1 MLFHKFV
8 IIGAGKTGL
17 DVCQRLSSQGLDVLL
32 VEANDIGGSYLFS
45 YDYPKE
51 ILSNEA
57 KQYVQV
63 NQTYPNLNLN
73 KDQTIDFLSQRV
85 KKRVSYRY
93 RKLKAILQKYENL
106 EIIYG
111 RAKFNT
117 KNILTI
123 AQKDGQEVNVAFEHC
138 LICTGKSEMTL
149 PNFKGIENIEI
160 LHQHNSFFGETIPES
175 LAILGVTKQ
184 NLEIAEIFTNLGTSV
199 TIFDPGA
206 PEQILPN
213 QDTTGINYIL
223 QNLLRKG
230 IEFYFNLGIRKI
242 TNIPLENPE
251 LEKKENT
258 EEGEEKEEK
267 EPKTSAIQKIQIE
280 DDEENK
286 YEFTHL
292 YSEVIESY
300 SESLGLES
308 VGVKFSDKGIYC
320 TSTGQTT
327 QKNIWTFGSA
337 SNSFRKVSMDQ
348 QLHNFVEKYKVT
360 NQLEANLSRSLVMLN
375 PVNNQ
380 NATEI
385 IDFSF
390 EYERINLNRPVV
402 TVGLAYKKAVGKYG
416 PIIRFNIIFN
426 DGKEGFVKVIYNEHN
441 KQILGFVGTGEVC
454 DELYTTFVN
463 SLIKTTT
470 IKDFENLIF
479 NLGYKR

>member
-32 VEANDIGGSYLFS
+32 IEANDIGGSYLFS

-73 KDQTIDFLSQRV
+73 KEQTIEFLSQRV

-123 AQKDGQEVNVAFEHC
+123 AQKDGHEVNVAFEHC
-138 LICTGKSEMTL
+138 LVCTGKSEMSL
-149 PNFKGIENIEI
+149 PNFKGIEDVDI
-160 LHQHNSFFGETIPES
+160 LHQHNSFFGEVIPES
-175 LAILGVTKQ
+175 LAILGVSKQ
-184 NLEIAEIFTNLGTSV
+184 NLEIAEIFTNLGSTV

-242 TNIPLENPE
+242 TNLPLETQE
-251 LEKKENT
+251 LDT
-258 EEGEEKEEK
+258 EDPTAQK
-267 EPKTSAIQKIQIE
+267 IQKIQIE

-292 YSEVIESY
+292 YTEVVESY
-300 SESLGLES
+300 NESLGLES

-348 QLHNFVEKYKVT
+348 QLHNFVEKYKS
-360 NQLEANLSRSLVMLN
+360 NSQLEANLSRSLVMLN

-426 DGKEGFVKVIYNEHN
+426 DDKEGFVKVIYNEHN

>member
-1 MLFHKFV
+1 M
-8 IIGAGKTGL
+8 
-17 DVCQRLSSQGLDVLL
+17 S
-32 VEANDIGGSYLFS
+32 
-45 YDYPKE
+45 
-51 ILSNEA
+51 
-57 KQYVQV
+57 
-63 NQTYPNLNLN
+63 
-73 KDQTIDFLSQRV
+73 
-85 KKRVSYRY
+85 
-93 RKLKAILQKYENL
+93 
-106 EIIYG
+106 
-111 RAKFNT
+111 
-117 KNILTI
+117 
-123 AQKDGQEVNVAFEHC
+123 
-138 LICTGKSEMTL
+138 L
-149 PNFKGIENIEI
+149 PNYKGIEKIEI
-160 LHQHNSFFGETIPES
+160 LHQHNSFFGEVIPES

-184 NLEIAEIFTNLGTSV
+184 NLEIAEIFTNLGSAV
-199 TIFDPGA
+199 TIFDSGS

-242 TNIPLENPE
+242 TNVEPEITKITDKAEDKQIDKTDEESTEHPINSNP
-251 LEKKENT
+251 
-258 EEGEEKEEK
+258 
-267 EPKTSAIQKIQIE
+267 QIQIE

-286 YEFTHL
+286 YEFSHL
-292 YSEVIESY
+292 YCEVVESY
-300 SESLGLES
+300 NESLGLQD
-308 VGVKFSDKGIYC
+308 VGVKFSEKGIYC

-348 QLHNFVEKYKVT
+348 QLHNFVEKYKSN
-360 NQLEANLSRSLVMLN
+360 NQIEANLSRSLVMLN
-375 PVNNQ
+375 PVSNQ

-390 EYERINLNRPVV
+390 EYEYINLNRPVV

-426 DGKEGFVKVIYNEHN
+426 DDKEGFVKVIYNEHN

>member
-17 DVCQRLSSQGLDVLL
+17 DVCQRLASQGLDVLL

-51 ILSNEA
+51 ILSSEA

-63 NQTYPNLNLN
+63 NQTYPNLNLD
-73 KDQTIDFLSQRV
+73 KDQTVDFLSKRV

-93 RKLKAILQKYENL
+93 RKLKNILSKYENL

-117 KNILTI
+117 KNILSI

-138 LICTGKSEMTL
+138 LICAGKSEMTL
-149 PNFKGIENIEI
+149 PNYKGIENVNL
-160 LHQHNSFFGETIPES
+160 LHQHNSFFGEVIPES
-175 LAILGVTKQ
+175 LAILGVSKQ
-184 NLEIAEIFTNLGTSV
+184 NLEIAEIFTNLGTAV
-199 TIFDPGA
+199 TIFDSGA

-242 TNIPLENPE
+242 SNVQSEPSQITDDKEVPEDPLSQTP
-251 LEKKENT
+251 T
-258 EEGEEKEEK
+258 E
-267 EPKTSAIQKIQIE
+267 TTARIQIE
-280 DDEENK
+280 DDEENN
-286 YEFTHL
+286 YTFSHL
-292 YSEVIESY
+292 YAEAIESY
-300 SESLGLES
+300 NESLGLEL

-348 QLHNFVEKYKVT
+348 QLHNFVEKYKS
-360 NQLEANLSRSLVMLN
+360 NNALEANLSRSLVMLN

-390 EYERINLNRPVV
+390 DYEYINLNRPVV
-402 TVGLAYKKAVGKYG
+402 TVGLPYKKAVGKYG

-426 DGKEGFVKVIYNEHN
+426 DDKEGFVKVIYNEHN

-454 DELYTTFVN
+454 DELYTVFVS